1 MARGQ
6 SIEREIEIKQKNKKN
21 EFPLSNEAHNDL
33 GVGPTH

>member
-6 SIEREIEIKQKNKKN
+6 SIEREIKIKQKNK
-21 EFPLSNEAHNDL
+21 FPLWKEAHNDL